1 MSISRRALCFGLGLS
16 LFAAGAALTV
26 GASDEI
32 RMKTRLSGGEISG
45 LVPSGSAEYR
55 AKGSERRFRV
65 EVEDVNL
72 APGTDLTV
80 FVGTDAVG
88 HMRVG
93 PPPDRKSTRL
103 NSSHT

>member
-55 AKGSERRFRV
+55 AKGSEIPR
-65 EVEDVNL
+65 
-72 APGTDLTV
+72 
-80 FVGTDAVG
+80 
-88 HMRVG
+88 
-93 PPPDRKSTRL
+93 
-103 NSSHT
+103 